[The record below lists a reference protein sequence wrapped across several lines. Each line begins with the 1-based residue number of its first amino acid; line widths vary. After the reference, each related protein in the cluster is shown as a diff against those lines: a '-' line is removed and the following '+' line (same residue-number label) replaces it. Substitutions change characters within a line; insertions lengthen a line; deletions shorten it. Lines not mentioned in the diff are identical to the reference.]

1 MLTVLQTCIST
12 ITSGTKHLRHFW
24 HGSEGTVLT
33 AVFVCLSVCEETN
46 SNSYEWIFMKFKEL
60 VIMDRES

>member
-12 ITSGTKHLRHFW
+12 ITTGTKHLRHFW
-24 HGSEGTVLT
+24 HSTVLT

-46 SNSYEWIFMKFKEL
+46 SDSYEWIFMKFKEL